1 MTSGGYDSMGGLS
14 LFDLFRSEVEGQCAT
29 LLEGLLTLE
38 QSVPDPSAL
47 MCRIEPL
54 MRAAHSIKGAARVIG
69 LDAIVQLAHGI
80 EDCLVAIQNGV
91 ECLGSARIDQLLT
104 AVDLLAE
111 VAKIEEQTFQAWVES
126 ASPRLVQCVGELAS
140 PPPAPAAPGAPS
152 AGEAT
157 ASTAGQT
164 SVQPSDQSNARDAE
178 WNTSRTSDPAAK
190 PPQPSRVIEGRPSAH
205 AAGRASDGTAT
216 TAQPSSATSAAASSA
231 PTAGRASDPPFEFAE
246 TAPGPPRARS
256 IIEPM
261 PGSESDDSVL
271 GGGTVRVSASN
282 LTRLVGL
289 SSEAIV
295 ESRRLDA
302 LRRGMLRLRETQRR
316 LETAIDQIRVNAA
329 RSHVLDPN
337 VIDAESLSAELVRQL
352 LDQSTEL
359 EQAVRRSEEIS
370 KSLHTAV
377 LASRMRPFGDGIAG
391 LTRLVRD
398 TARRLGKDAS
408 IEITGEGVA
417 VDRDILGRLE
427 SPLTHM
433 VRNALDHGIESPDC
447 RLAAGKPVSGAITVD
462 ARHHAGMLR
471 VEVHDDGRGIDPEC
485 VRRMVIDRRL
495 APEQVAVGLTRHE
508 LFDFLFLP
516 GFSTRTEVTELSG
529 RGVGLDVVQSMVQE
543 VGGRVTIESEPGKGT
558 SIVLQLPVSLSVVRA
573 AVADVSGGLVAF
585 PLARLVRIVSVAPEQ
600 VTPVQGR
607 LQFLLDG
614 ISVGL
619 VKTSELLGFA
629 GEPPQQQEE
638 NFSVVVVGDAAHPC
652 GLIVDRFRGEQDL
665 VVRALD
671 ERLGKVPHVA
681 AASVLET
688 GEPLLIVDTDDLVA
702 AVRQLLNEGR
712 LQGALAAETQTRRR
726 VPRILVVDDSLTV
739 REVQRQILTRM
750 GFKVDLAVDGRD
762 GWNALRTGKY
772 DLLVSDIDMPR
783 MNGIE
788 LIKLVRADVRLAD
801 IPIIVVSYKG
811 REEDRMIGLDAGA
824 NAYLTKGSFHDD
836 TYVRTVTDLIDTAQ
850 SGESSACGLQS
861 STT

>member
-29 LLEGLLTLE
+29 LLAGLLTLE

-91 ECLGSARIDQLLT
+91 EIIGPTRIDQLLT

-111 VAKIEEQTFQAWVES
+111 VSKIEEPTFQAWVES

-140 PPPAPAAPGAPS
+140 PAPAPDAYDDSEPTAPAATIATPAATPAAHANGTSPAPESSCTRSAAPPTAPS
-152 AGEAT
+152 AAPGTRLVEPRGHTSQTPAAAGSPHT
-157 ASTAGQT
+157 ARTTNGA
-164 SVQPSDQSNARDAE
+164 A
-178 WNTSRTSDPAAK
+178 TSDA
-190 PPQPSRVIEGRPSAH
+190 I
-205 AAGRASDGTAT
+205 
-216 TAQPSSATSAAASSA
+216 
-231 PTAGRASDPPFEFAE
+231 FEFDE
-246 TAPGPPRARS
+246 THPGPPRARS

-261 PGSESDDSVL
+261 PGSETDDSML

-329 RSHVLDPN
+329 RTHVIDPN

-398 TARRLGKDAS
+398 TARRLGKDVA

-447 RLAAGKPVSGAITVD
+447 RLAADKPVLGTITVD

-516 GFSTRTEVTELSG
+516 GFSTRTEVTEISG

-543 VGGRVTIESEPGKGT
+543 VGGRVTIESEPGNGT

-585 PLARLVRIVSVAPEQ
+585 PLARLVRIVSVEPEQ

-629 GEPPQQQEE
+629 GEAPKQHEE

-712 LQGALAAETQTRRR
+712 LQGALAAETQNRRR

-788 LIKLVRADVRLAD
+788 LIRMVRADARLAD

-850 SGESSACGLQS
+850 SGEKEACALQS